1 MKFPHSVIPQR
12 WSILR
17 QLIFQLAPKSNSH
30 ILYMPDWRTPT
41 CLGMASE
48 DLGLHT
54 REALESLLNLAL
66 QALTGAARLSFTA
79 RIERPQ
85 FYRGGSANK
94 KDPLTTPFSSPSSP
108 ISLHEGGLVDPQ
120 LRASNEHILIVR
132 VPRARGRLGRPHL
145 FLLANASS
153 SSAPGRAFHWRL

>member
-1 MKFPHSVIPQR
+1 MIFRQERKFPHSVIPQR

-30 ILYMPDWRTPT
+30 ILYMPDWRIPT

-48 DLGLHT
+48 GLGLHT

-79 RIERPQ
+79 RIEGAISLSLPVSGEAAGVVSIARIE
-85 FYRGGSANK
+85 R
-94 KDPLTTPFSSPSSP
+94 PSS
-108 ISLHEGGLVDPQ
+108 S
-120 LRASNEHILIVR
+120 
-132 VPRARGRLGRPHL
+132 
-145 FLLANASS
+145 
-153 SSAPGRAFHWRL
+153 